1 MKNNK
6 LFLSLAVVILIVIGG
21 YYLMQPALKDQDS
34 RYNKDAT
41 NTNSQI
47 ESISYDGRD
56 GIDVLTLLREKAEIE
71 TQDFGE
77 DLGEYVLSING
88 KGAQEDYFWVYYVN
102 GVKSDSTAS
111 KNITKNSDKVE
122 WKYEKFEF

>member
-1 MKNNK
+1 MPIIV
-6 LFLSLAVVILIVIGG
+6 LALIVIGG
-21 YYLMQPALKDQDS
+21 YYLMQPALKNENS
-34 RYNKDAT
+34 RRNQ
-41 NTNSQI
+41 NISNSQV
-47 ESISYDGRD
+47 ESIKYDGRD
-56 GIDVLTLLREKAEIE
+56 GIDVLTLLREKATIE

-102 GVKSDSTAS
+102 NKKADSAAP
-111 KNITKNSDKVE
+111 KNITKDGDKIE